1 MGMSDVR
8 ARKGLVH
15 GGNVEGAVVWISEH
29 QDDPDIDQEY
39 LVKRKDTIPKVSV
52 VCNDIMWRCVV

>member
-1 MGMSDVR
+1 
-8 ARKGLVH
+8 
-15 GGNVEGAVVWISEH
+15 VEGAVVWISEH

-52 VCNDIMWRCVV
+52 VCNDIMWRSVV